1 MMRKLLL
8 SSVALLALFMP
19 CSRVSAETVIPDEER
34 MEWFQ
39 DAKFGIFMHW
49 GVYSVGR
56 TSESWPFFGG
66 SVSLEEYMSQAKEF
80 TASGFNADEWAEF
93 FKQIGAKYVVLTA
106 MHCDGVA
113 LWDTEVNDNTVRNMT
128 PCKRDLI
135 AEYTAAMQKAGLKT
149 GLYYSHADWTDPDY
163 MGLTQGLSKKELS
176 EKQKIRYSYQSVWNE
191 RNKEGYY
198 SKYQM
203 SSADKK
209 KWNRFI
215 TKHDDRIW
223 ELLGKYGKVDLLWF
237 DFMYPNVGDFKWGE
251 KELKRQMLEKY
262 PYLIVNNRI
271 ASSGDYHTAERGFP
285 VIPPSNPYWEYSQTL
300 SDRWGYMPT
309 DRNYKSSRELIRT
322 LCECVGMGGNYL
334 LDFGPKADGTF
345 DPEHVKRLEELG
357 EWISRNSEG
366 VYGTRR
372 GLLPGHFYGP
382 TALSKDGKSLFLYL
396 FDDPKENIMIRGIRN
411 KVVKAT
417 VLGHDDKPLKCTRK
431 GGADW
436 ANIPSM
442 IYVDIPHELLDDNV
456 TVVKLEFNE
465 PVSVFREE
473 GKDIVNN

>member
-1 MMRKLLL
+1 MKKILFTLFAIATLLP
-8 SSVALLALFMP
+8 VTGA
-19 CSRVSAETVIPDEER
+19 SASEPMSDEDR
-34 MEWFQ
+34 MEWFN

-66 SVSLEEYMSQAKEF
+66 SVSLEEYMSQADEF
-80 TASGFNADEWAEF
+80 TAENFNADEWASF
-93 FKQIGAKYVVLTA
+93 FKEIGAKYVVLTA

-113 LWDTEVNDNTVRNMT
+113 LWDTKVNDNTVRKMT

-135 AEYTAAMQKAGLKT
+135 AEYTTAMHKAGLKT
-149 GLYYSHADWTDPDY
+149 GLYYSHVDWTDLDY
-163 MGLTQGLSKKELS
+163 MGLTQGLTPKELK
-176 EKQKIRYSYQSVWNE
+176 EKQKIRYSYQNTWNE

-198 SKYQM
+198 HKHKMTPDELKQWS
-203 SSADKK
+203 
-209 KWNRFI
+209 RFI
-215 TKHDDRIW
+215 RKHDDRLW
-223 ELLGKYGKVDLLWF
+223 ELLDNYGPIDLVWF
-237 DFMYPNVGDFKWGE
+237 DFMYPNGGDFKWGE
-251 KELKRQMLEKY
+251 KELKKKMLEKY
-262 PYLIVNNRI
+262 PYIIVNDRM

-285 VIPPSNPYWEYSQTL
+285 VVTPSNPYWEYSQTL

-322 LCECVGMGGNYL
+322 LCECVAMGGNYL

-345 DPEHVKRLEELG
+345 DPEHVKRLVELG
-357 EWISRNSEG
+357 KWIDKNHEG

-382 TALSKDGKSLFLYL
+382 TALSRDGKTLFLYL
-396 FDDPKENIMIRGIRN
+396 FDDPKENIVLRGVRN
-411 KVVKAT
+411 KVQKAT
-417 VLGHDDKPLKCTRK
+417 ILGHEDKPLMCERK

-442 IYVDIPHELLDDNV
+442 IYVDIPHELLDENV

-465 PVSVFREE
+465 PISVFREE